1 MNNLYGWAM
10 SEHLPYGRFK
20 WLKNIDKFNITSI
33 SEKSPI
39 GNFLEVDFEYLEE
52 LHELHNDFPLAPEKI
67 AVSSDMLSKY
77 CKKMLINMK

>member
-20 WLKNIDKFNITSI
+20 WLKNIDKFNIISI

-39 GNFLEVDFEYLEE
+39 GHFLEVDLEYPEE
-52 LHELHNDFPLAPEKI
+52 LHELHNAFSLAPEKL

-77 CKKMLINMK
+77 CKKMLINIK